1 LFSIVFKGVP
11 DPSSLDDRL
20 DRPNLGVLLDQALP
34 LGDEAP
40 RRGRLLGSQVTE
52 LGQRHR
58 RTHSVAIPIAQSI
71 GYVGG
76 CIQTAIAGGLV
87 DDLLF
92 VSATELVIKIY
103 DFWMLSYAN
112 SPIPVQFLCGL
123 GVAQFSR
130 AVAVLHLGVLVIVI
144 RIGLVVCAELPAGL
158 NVI

>member
-1 LFSIVFKGVP
+1 
-11 DPSSLDDRL
+11 
-20 DRPNLGVLLDQALP
+20 
-34 LGDEAP
+34 
-40 RRGRLLGSQVTE
+40 
-52 LGQRHR
+52 
-58 RTHSVAIPIAQSI
+58 VAIPIAQSI

-112 SPIPVQFLCGL
+112 SPIPVQLLCGL

-144 RIGLVVCAELPAGL
+144 RIGLVVCAELPAKL